1 MTHTHTPTLTPT
13 PREQSIRVPVLWGL
27 AFGAIQAASP
37 LAIWWLD
44 QATVQALLLALI
56 AAITLS
62 SSYEPA
68 RATAGH
74 VPGAAPV
81 RPCSRPWAMFAAT
94 VVAMPSQ
101 DDSHIPAR
109 RSFASK
115 RAG

>member
-1 MTHTHTPTLTPT
+1 MTHTLTPT

-27 AFGAIQAASP
+27 
-37 LAIWWLD
+37 
-44 QATVQALLLALI
+44 
-56 AAITLS
+56 
-62 SSYEPA
+62 
-68 RATAGH
+68 

-101 DDSHIPAR
+101 DDSHVPAR